1 MLRVPMPPA
10 LCWLPPILLGSAR
23 LLDALVLSLLLGLLL
38 GILAP
43 LHRRLGPGLAPAIA
57 LMTLGTAAG
66 GLAQLGIGALG
77 GFPLPPALLLL
88 GALSASLL
96 ALSSGS
102 QVPMFGRSGVS
113 WLMAWSTLAALR
125 EGLGAGTL
133 GAGLP
138 LGPLWESDAPP
149 LLPFL
154 QSSAGAL
161 MSLALLASFGA
172 RKANPPP
179 SQEALAEQVA
189 ARRVRVTG
197 PVK

>member
-1 MLRVPMPPA
+1 MLRAPMPSA

-23 LLDALVLSLLLGLLL
+23 LLDAVVLSVLLGLLL

-66 GLAQLGIGALG
+66 GLVQLGADALG
-77 GFPLPPALLLL
+77 VFPLPPALLLL
-88 GALSASLL
+88 GALSASVL
-96 ALSSGS
+96 ALPREART
-102 QVPMFGRSGVS
+102 PMLDQASLPRF
-113 WLMAWSTLAALR
+113 LAWGALAALR

-138 LGPLWESDAPP
+138 LGPLWESSAPP

-161 MSLALLASFGA
+161 MSLALLASFGS
-172 RKANPPP
+172 RKASPPP
-179 SQEALAEQVA
+179 SQDTLTEQVA

>member
-1 MLRVPMPPA
+1 MLRVPMPSA
-10 LCWLPPILLGSAR
+10 LYWLPPILLSSAR
-23 LLDALVLSLLLGLLL
+23 LLDAVALSVLLGLLL

-57 LMTLGTAAG
+57 LMALGTAAG
-66 GLAQLGIGALG
+66 GLVQLGADALG
-77 GFPLPPALLLL
+77 VFPLPPALLLL

-96 ALSSGS
+96 TLPGASRGPMLSRASL
-102 QVPMFGRSGVS
+102 PWF
-113 WLMAWSTLAALR
+113 LAWGALAALR

-138 LGPLWESDAPP
+138 LGPLWESSAPP

-161 MSLALLASFGA
+161 LSVALLASFGTREA
-172 RKANPPP
+172 SPPP

>member
-1 MLRVPMPPA
+1 MLKLPVPST
-10 LCWLPPILLGSAR
+10 LLWLPPLLLGSAR
-23 LLDALVLSLLLGLLL
+23 LIDALVLSLLLGLLL
-38 GILAP
+38 EILAP

-77 GFPLPPALLLL
+77 VFPLPPALLLL

-113 WLMAWSTLAALR
+113 WLMAWSALAALR

-138 LGPLWESDAPP
+138 LGPLWESSAPP

-161 MSLALLASFGA
+161 MSLALLASFGP
-172 RKANPPP
+172 RKASPPP
-179 SQEALAEQVA
+179 SQDTLTEQVA

>member
-1 MLRVPMPPA
+1 MVSTPM
-10 LCWLPPILLGSAR
+10 
-23 LLDALVLSLLLGLLL
+23 
-38 GILAP
+38 
-43 LHRRLGPGLAPAIA
+43 
-57 LMTLGTAAG
+57 T
-66 GLAQLGIGALG
+66 
-77 GFPLPPALLLL
+77 
-88 GALSASLL
+88 
-96 ALSSGS
+96 
-102 QVPMFGRSGVS
+102 
-113 WLMAWSTLAALR
+113 WSVLAALR

-161 MSLALLASFGA
+161 MSLALLASFGF
-172 RKANPPP
+172 RKENPPP

>member
-1 MLRVPMPPA
+1 MLNLPVPST
-10 LCWLPPILLGSAR
+10 LFWLPPLLLGSAR
-23 LLDALVLSLLLGLLL
+23 LIDALVLSLLLGLLL
-38 GILAP
+38 GTLAP

-66 GLAQLGIGALG
+66 GLAQLGAKALG
-77 GFPLPPALLLL
+77 LFPPPPALVLL

-102 QVPMFGRSGVS
+102 QVPMFGRASVP
-113 WLMAWSTLAALR
+113 WFMAWGVLAALR

-161 MSLALLASFGA
+161 MSLALLASFGS
-172 RKANPPP
+172 RKENPPP

>member
-1 MLRVPMPPA
+1 MLRVPVPSA

-57 LMTLGTAAG
+57 LMTLGTAVG
-66 GLAQLGIGALG
+66 GLAQLGMGALG
-77 GFPLPPALLLL
+77 VFPLPPALLLL

-102 QVPMFGRSGVS
+102 QVPMFGRASAA
-113 WLMAWSTLAALR
+113 WLMAWGVLAALR

-138 LGPLWESDAPP
+138 LGPLWESPTPP

-161 MSLALLASFGA
+161 ISLALLASFA
-172 RKANPPP
+172 PRKANAPP
-179 SQEALAEQVA
+179 SQETLAEQVA